1 MRCETVTLACIA
13 FMKRP
18 IILPITGQDNKGT
31 IMKLN
36 RFLQATA
43 LVSVL
48 SALPAASFAQTATSG
63 DGRASTQTTTTVGA
77 STDGTDTAAPQA
89 APQDIVITG
98 SRISSPNA
106 TSTSP
111 ITTITPTQLLATSRV
126 SIGDTLNTLPQL
138 QSTFSQANSTRFL
151 GTAGL
156 NLLDLRGLGTQ
167 RTLVLVNGRR
177 HVGADI
183 LNNAV
188 SVDINTIPSDLIES
202 IDITTGGDS
211 AVYGSDA
218 IAGIVNFRL
227 KDHFQGLEARVQ
239 GGISQHGDAGSYFGS
254 ILGGKNF
261 ADGRGNIA
269 VDLEYA
275 RQNSLYASDRSRLQQ
290 VDGFVTTQVDA
301 PGVATGQTL
310 PNFNGVP
317 DNIFFRNIHSATIA
331 SGGLVTFASPTGA
344 CGTDNTA
351 KRFSC
356 NYLFQGDGSLVQE
369 NGARVGIGTNTS
381 SPSGSSFIGGN
392 GDTNREGQLLQIQP
406 ALDRYS
412 ANLVGHFEISDAIVP
427 FVEASYSRTET
438 YGQGSSGPAFITG
451 GTLAGYDTSTFERPR
466 LDNPYLSTA
475 ARTTITNALIA
486 GGTDPATITGAT
498 RFTLRKNLVDLGVRS
513 EQSKRQTYRIVGGVR
528 GTFNGDWKYEVAAN
542 YGEFIEDTR
551 VLGNLNVQR
560 FLLGMDAQ
568 RNAAGN
574 IVCGSQITPSRG
586 GTDIGGNPAILA
598 ADIAA
603 CQPINLFGNGNISDA
618 AKRYVL
624 QDTVS
629 HGKIT
634 QLDVSAFVNGDTS
647 GFFNLPGGPLR
658 FAVGGEYR
666 RETNFFKPDPLVEQG
681 YTFYNALPTFAP
693 QAFEVKEAYGEIQ
706 IPVFKGMR
714 FAEDLSFT
722 ASGRVSDYNSNAGT
736 VYTYNFGG
744 NYSPVPDISFRA
756 SYARAVRAP
765 NLSELYSSQSQNFAS
780 VNDPCS
786 ANFIATGTQYRAAN
800 CAAAGIPTNY
810 NYLYQQTL
818 GILSG
823 GNPNLNVEKS
833 DSYTY
838 GIVLKPRF
846 TRGLT
851 LSVDYYNIK
860 VANVITAPSAQQI
873 LNSCYDSP
881 TGNNQFCGLFQR
893 VAAGQTGPSG
903 EEQYRVIEG
912 SLQQT
917 LLNYASLRVRGLD
930 VNLSYQ
936 HDFGFVKASSV
947 LVYTHQFENAQFIDP
962 SQPNFGDN
970 LLGELGSPK
979 DKVYWNLN
987 GAFGPFE
994 VNYQL
999 NYLGKMAAGF
1009 IEDVQSYQGR
1019 PPQNAD
1025 RYSIP
1030 YYPEVF
1036 YMNARFGINIQG
1048 GSQFYFGIDNLTDR
1062 VPPLGSTGIGGGTG
1076 IYEPIGRR
1084 FYAGFKA
1091 KF

>member
-1 MRCETVTLACIA
+1 
-13 FMKRP
+13 
-18 IILPITGQDNKGT
+18 
-31 IMKLN
+31 MKLN

-43 LVSVL
+43 LVSAL
-48 SALPAASFAQTATSG
+48 SAFPAVAFAQTATSG
-63 DGRASTQTTTTVGA
+63 DGRAATQTTTTVGTP
-77 STDGTDTAAPQA
+77 TDAQPEVEA
-89 APQDIVITG
+89 APQDIVVTG

-177 HVGADI
+177 HVGSDI

-202 IDITTGGDS
+202 VDVVTGGES

-218 IAGIVNFRL
+218 IAGIVNFKL
-227 KDHFQGLEARVQ
+227 KDHYQGLEARVQ
-239 GGISQHGDAGSYFGS
+239 GGISQYGDAGSFFGS
-254 ILGGKNF
+254 VLAGKNF
-261 ADGRGNIA
+261 SEGRGNIA
-269 VDLEYA
+269 INAEYA
-275 RQNSLYASDRSRLQQ
+275 RQNSLYASERNYLRQ
-290 VDGFVTTQVDA
+290 VDGFVGTDTDA
-301 PGVATGQTL
+301 AGVAAGQTL
-310 PNFNGVP
+310 PNYDGIP
-317 DNIFFRNIHSATIA
+317 DNTFFRNIHSATIA
-331 SGGLVTFASPTGA
+331 SGGMATFASPTGV
-344 CGTDNTA
+344 CGADATGR
-351 KRFSC
+351 RFSC
-356 NYLFQGDGSLVQE
+356 NYLFQPDGSLIQQT
-369 NGARVGIGTNTS
+369 GTRVGIGTNS
-381 SPSGSSFIGGN
+381 NSPSGSSFVGGN
-392 GDTNREGQLLQIQP
+392 GDTGREGQLVQIQP

-412 ANLVGHFEISDAIVP
+412 ANLVGHYEISDALVP

-438 YGQGSSGPAFITG
+438 YGQGTSGPAFITG
-451 GTLAGYDTSTFERPR
+451 TTTSSFTSSPTTAFERPR
-466 LDNPYLSTA
+466 LDNPYLSAA
-475 ARTTITNALIA
+475 ARATITNALIA
-486 GGTDPATITGAT
+486 GGTAPATITDAT
-498 RFTLRKNLVDLGVRS
+498 RFSIRKNLVDLGIRS

-528 GTFNGDWKYEVAAN
+528 GQFNGDWRYEVSAN
-542 YGEFIEDTR
+542 YGEFREDTR

-568 RNAAGN
+568 RNGAGQ
-574 IVCGSQITPSRG
+574 IVCGSQINAARA
-586 GTDIGGNPAILA
+586 GTDFAGNPAVLA

-603 CQPINLFGNGNISDA
+603 CQPINLFGNGNISQA
-618 AKRYVL
+618 AKQYVL
-624 QDTVS
+624 QNTVS
-629 HGKIT
+629 QGKIT
-634 QLDVSAFVNGDTS
+634 QLDISGFVNGDTS

-658 FAVGGEYR
+658 FVVGGEYR
-666 RETNFFKPDPLVEQG
+666 RETNYFKPDPLVESG
-681 YTFYNALPTFAP
+681 YTFYNALTTFAP
-693 QAFEVKEAYGEIQ
+693 PAFEVKEAFGEIQ
-706 IPVFKGMR
+706 IPVLKGMR
-714 FAEDLSFT
+714 FAEDLSFN
-722 ASGRVSDYNSNAGT
+722 AAGRVSDYNSAAGT
-736 VYTYNFGG
+736 NYTYNFSG
-744 NYSPVPDISFRA
+744 NYSPIPDISFRA

-765 NLSELYSSQSQNFAS
+765 NLSELYSPQGQNFAT

-810 NYLYQQTL
+810 NYLYQQSLT
-818 GILSG
+818 INSG

-838 GIVLKPRF
+838 GVILKPRF

-881 TGNNQFCGLFQR
+881 TANGQFCGLFQR
-893 VAAGQTGPSG
+893 VAAGQTGANG
-903 EEQYRVIEG
+903 EEQYRIVEG

-917 LLNYASLRVRGLD
+917 LLNYASLRTRGLD

-936 HDFGFVKASSV
+936 HDFGFLKASSV
-947 LVYTHQFENAQFIDP
+947 MIYTHQFENAAFIDP
-962 SQPNFGDN
+962 SQPTFGDN
-970 LLGELGSPK
+970 VLGELGTPR
-979 DKVYWNLN
+979 DKFYWNLN

-994 VNYQL
+994 MNYQF
-999 NYLGKMAAGF
+999 NYLSKMAVGF
-1009 IEDVQSYQGR
+1009 IEDTKSYQGR

-1030 YYPEVF
+1030 YYPDVL
-1036 YMNARFGINIQG
+1036 YMNARVALNISG
-1048 GSQFYFGIDNLTDR
+1048 GSQFYLGVDNLTNR
-1062 VPPLGSTGIGGGTG
+1062 IPPLGATGTGGGSG
-1076 IYEPIGRR
+1076 IYDAIGRR
-1084 FYAGFKA
+1084 VYAGFKA